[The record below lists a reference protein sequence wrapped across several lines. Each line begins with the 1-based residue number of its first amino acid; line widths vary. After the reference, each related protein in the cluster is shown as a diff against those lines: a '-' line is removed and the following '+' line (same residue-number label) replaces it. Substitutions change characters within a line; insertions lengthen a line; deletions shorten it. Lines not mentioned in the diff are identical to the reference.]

1 MMKALTYFKAL
12 SDPTR
17 VRILNVL
24 RHFEL
29 NVNEIVKL
37 LDMGQSRVSRHL
49 KIMNDSELLE
59 SRRDGLWVFY
69 SAPRDGDTSGF
80 IESIDHFLSG
90 DPELDADLERAGDI
104 LNDRK
109 RETSRFFDSVAED
122 WEAMKRTI
130 IGERD
135 LAADIVNQVRSCDVV
150 ADLGCGTGDLLVHL
164 PEKARKI
171 IGVDNSPRMLER
183 ARRYCAE
190 NGVDSDLRIGE
201 LEHLPMR
208 NTEADCVI
216 VNLVLHHLAVPLD
229 GIREARRVLK
239 KNGRMIVTD
248 FDKHEDETLR
258 GQYGDRWLGFAKEEV
273 EKWLKSVNFMITKFD
288 QFEVRRG
295 LTINLYVARRK

>member
-1 MMKALTYFKAL
+1 MKALTYFKAL

-17 VRILNVL
+17 MRMLNVL
-24 RHFEL
+24 RHVEL

-49 KIMNDSELLE
+49 KIMNDSGLLV

-69 SAPRDGDTSGF
+69 SAPKNGDVSGF
-80 IESIDHFLSG
+80 IDSIGHLLSG
-90 DPELDADLERAGDI
+90 DSVLDADLERAGDI

-135 LAADIVNQVRSCDVV
+135 LAVDILSHVRSCAVI
-150 ADLGCGTGDLLVHL
+150 ADLGCGTGDLLVPLHK
-164 PEKARKI
+164 KAKTI
-171 IGVDNSPRMLER
+171 IGVDNSPRMLEQ
-183 ARRYCAE
+183 AHRYCE
-190 NGVDSDLRIGE
+190 DNGIDADLRIGE

-208 NTEADCVI
+208 NAEADCVVI
-216 VNLVLHHLAVPLD
+216 NLVLHHLAVPVD

-239 KNGRMIVTD
+239 KHGRLIITD
-248 FDKHEDETLR
+248 FDKHEDETMR
-258 GQYGDRWLGFAKEEV
+258 GQFGDRWLGFAKEEV
-273 EKWLKSVNFMITKFD
+273 EKWMKNVNFKTKKVV
-288 QFEVRRG
+288 QLKVKRG
-295 LTINLYVARRK
+295 LSINLYVANRN

>member
-1 MMKALTYFKAL
+1 MKVLNYFKAL
-12 SDPTR
+12 SDQTR

-37 LDMGQSRVSRHL
+37 LNMGQSRVSRHL
-49 KIMNDSELLE
+49 KIMNDSGLLA
-59 SRRDGLWVFY
+59 SRRDGIWVFY
-69 SAPRDGDTSGF
+69 SAPKNSDVSGF
-80 IESIDHFLSG
+80 IDSIGYLLSG
-90 DPELDADLERAGDI
+90 DPVLDADLERAGDI

-109 RETSRFFDSVAED
+109 KETSRFFDSVAED
-122 WEAMKRTI
+122 WEIMKRTI

-135 LAADIVNQVRSCDVV
+135 LATDILKRIQSCTVV

-164 PEKARKI
+164 QKKAKTV
-171 IGVDNSPRMLER
+171 IGVDNSPKMLKR
-183 ARRYCAE
+183 AQRYCE
-190 NGVDSDLRIGE
+190 DNKMDTDLRIGE

-208 NTEADCVI
+208 NAEADCVI
-216 VNLVLHHLAVPLD
+216 INLVLHHLAVPMD

-239 KNGRMIVTD
+239 KNGQLIVTD

-273 EKWLKSVNFMITKFD
+273 EKWMKSVNLRPKAFVQLK
-288 QFEVRRG
+288 VKRG
-295 LTINLYVARRK
+295 LSINLYVAHRN

>member
-1 MMKALTYFKAL
+1 MKALTYFKAL
-12 SDPTR
+12 SDQTR
-17 VRILNVL
+17 VRIFNVL
-24 RHFEL
+24 RHLEL

-49 KIMNDSELLE
+49 KIMNDSGLLV

-69 SAPRDGDTSGF
+69 SVPKNGDVSGF
-80 IESIDHFLSG
+80 IDSIGCLLSG
-90 DPELDADLERAGDI
+90 DPILDADLERAGDI

-109 RETSRFFDSVAED
+109 KETSRFFDSVAED

-135 LAADIVNQVRSCDVV
+135 LAADILKGIQSCAVV

-164 PEKARKI
+164 HKKAKTI

-183 ARRYCAE
+183 AQLYCAD
-190 NGVDSDLRIGE
+190 NRMDTDLRIGE

-208 NTEADCVI
+208 NAEADCVI
-216 VNLVLHHLAVPLD
+216 INLVLHHLAVPLD

-239 KNGRMIVTD
+239 KHGRLIVTD

-258 GQYGDRWLGFAKEEV
+258 GQYGDRWLGFTKEEV
-273 EKWLKSVNFMITKFD
+273 EKWMKSVNFKIKTFVQLK
-288 QFEVRRG
+288 VKRG
-295 LTINLYVARRK
+295 LSINLYVAHRK

>member
-1 MMKALTYFKAL
+1 MRALTYFKAL
-12 SDPTR
+12 SDQTR

-49 KIMNDSELLE
+49 KIMNDSGLLV

-69 SAPRDGDTSGF
+69 SAPTNSDVSGF
-80 IESIDHFLSG
+80 IDSISDLLSE
-90 DPELDADLERAGDI
+90 DPVLDADLERAGDI

-109 RETSRFFDSVAED
+109 KETSRFFDSVAED

-135 LAADIVNQVRSCDVV
+135 LAADILEHIKSCDVV

-164 PEKARKI
+164 KKKAKTI

-183 ARRYCAE
+183 AERYCAG
-190 NGVDSDLRIGE
+190 NGLNADLRIGE

-208 NTEADCVI
+208 NAEADCVI
-216 VNLVLHHLAVPLD
+216 INLVLHHLAVPLD

-239 KNGRMIVTD
+239 KGGRMLVTD

-273 EKWLKSVNFMITKFD
+273 EKWMKNVNFRMKSFV
-288 QFEVRRG
+288 QLEVKRG
-295 LTINLYVARRK
+295 LNINLYVAHRN